1 VTHRGHAQRV
11 PLHPNDSRRS
21 ATPRSGSVKQ
31 GCKTRAQKCAAGT
44 RKAVCMESSAVRA
57 GRPHPE
63 ERACR
68 KSSANSN
75 ARARVSKDEDERLGS
90 PSCFETHRSA
100 FGPWKRLRSRRT
112 QVGFTRLAPLK
123 RPISGKPEIGCDA
136 PQHEGGSEA
145 PTNGCTE

>member
-1 VTHRGHAQRV
+1 MV
-11 PLHPNDSRRS
+11 NF
-21 ATPRSGSVKQ
+21 
-31 GCKTRAQKCAAGT
+31 AA
-44 RKAVCMESSAVRA
+44 RDA
-57 GRPHPE
+57 RPHPE

-68 KSSANSN
+68 KSPANLQ

-100 FGPWKRLRSRRT
+100 FGLWKRLRSRRT

-123 RPISGKPEIGCDA
+123 RPISGKPEIGCDT

-145 PTNGCTE
+145 PTNGCTQ